1 MVHKNN
7 SKVKNLEHVYNF
19 ERQEE
24 PTTLISTLL
33 LRMRPVYVAS
43 ISLDFPTTNVWNV
56 RNAI

>member
-19 ERQEE
+19 ERQQE
-24 PTTLISTLL
+24 PTTVISRLL

-43 ISLDFPTTNVWNV
+43 ISLDFHYECMECT
-56 RNAI
+56 